1 MTALS
6 AAEEMD
12 KLQLSEEDTED
23 LWDSPSKRHA
33 KTPKQKAPRAQDVPP
48 ESAQPRNGETLFD
61 LEETREAALRNELQ
75 SVRNINQVIEGLLE
89 SLDRAKGNMTTVSRT
104 VNSASTLLNTWTRIL
119 SQTEHNQRLI
129 LNPNW
134 QGASQDIADME
145 HEAALKQ
152 QEAERRARELQQRRE
167 AAAKKAEEEERR
179 RAAGTST
186 TRTTRGTTRGR
197 VRTGLGRTAS
207 TSSAGVGS
215 SATRGATRGTTTAM
229 RKPSTGG
236 VSRSTASFWI
246 ATTRQASVRLSSIYE
261 EARKQ
266 SKNLNTSI
274 RSSVDLNGKM
284 NFAPYQDESPE
295 IERAMSPA
303 FADRVKSPNLR
314 SPRASPTAPNYP
326 GGGLP
331 SPSQFAGVGGG
342 QINGGYERVVENGRL
357 SLDAFETSLPIRLDY
372 EAMLAYLLLP
382 PAGGVFLL
390 LFEHKSDYVRFH
402 AWQSSLLFTAIFILH
417 LIFAWSSFISWLMF
431 IGDIV
436 LIGFLAMHAYRD
448 VDSLEHYEVP
458 FFGRFANS
466 FVDDE

>member
-1 MTALS
+1 
-6 AAEEMD
+6 
-12 KLQLSEEDTED
+12 
-23 LWDSPSKRHA
+23 
-33 KTPKQKAPRAQDVPP
+33 
-48 ESAQPRNGETLFD
+48 
-61 LEETREAALRNELQ
+61 
-75 SVRNINQVIEGLLE
+75 
-89 SLDRAKGNMTTVSRT
+89 
-104 VNSASTLLNTWTRIL
+104 
-119 SQTEHNQRLI
+119 
-129 LNPNW
+129 
-134 QGASQDIADME
+134 
-145 HEAALKQ
+145 
-152 QEAERRARELQQRRE
+152 
-167 AAAKKAEEEERR
+167 
-179 RAAGTST
+179 
-186 TRTTRGTTRGR
+186 
-197 VRTGLGRTAS
+197 
-207 TSSAGVGS
+207 
-215 SATRGATRGTTTAM
+215 
-229 RKPSTGG
+229 
-236 VSRSTASFWI
+236 
-246 ATTRQASVRLSSIYE
+246 
-261 EARKQ
+261 
-266 SKNLNTSI
+266 
-274 RSSVDLNGKM
+274 M

-314 SPRASPTAPNYP
+314 SPRASPTTPNYP

-448 VDSLEHYEVP
+448 VDSLEHYEFP